1 MKAIS
6 FGGGVQ
12 SMGLMVLAA
21 QREIPHRT
29 FLFANVGADS
39 EDPRTLDYVER
50 VAAPYAQPNGLD
62 LHVLD
67 RITRSGRRETLWGRL
82 MRPGSR
88 SLPIPVRMSN
98 GAPGTRS
105 CTRDFKIAVTGRW
118 LRELGARP
126 GTPAEVGIGIS
137 LDEIMRASN
146 RHVEP
151 HERISYPLLDLRM
164 RRADCPSVI
173 ADEGLELPSKSACW
187 FCPLKSR
194 AGWAELLRDRPV
206 LFERACEL
214 EETLTAPRAA
224 LDRDPVYL
232 TRSGRPLAEAVTA
245 AQDELP
251 FDVGCDSGWCM
262 T

>member
-6 FGGGVQ
+6 FGGGAQ

-21 QREIPHRT
+21 RRQIPHRT
-29 FLFANVGADS
+29 FLFANVGEDS

-50 VAAPYAQPNGLD
+50 VAAPYARANGLD

-67 RITRSGRRETLWGRL
+67 RVTRSGRRETLWGRL

-105 CTRDFKIAVTGRW
+105 CTKDFKIAVTGRW
-118 LRELGARP
+118 LRERGAGP

-137 LDEIMRASN
+137 VDEISRASN
-146 RHVEP
+146 RHVEKY
-151 HERISYPLLDLRM
+151 EQITYPLLDLRM
-164 RRADCPSVI
+164 RRADCLSAI

-187 FCPLKSR
+187 FCPLKSL
-194 AGWAELLRDRPV
+194 AGWSELLRDRPV

-214 EETLTAPRAA
+214 EETLIARRAA
-224 LDRDPVYL
+224 LDRDPVFL
-232 TRSGRPLAEAVTA
+232 TRTGHPLAEAVTA

-251 FDVGCDSGWCM
+251 MDVGCDSGWCM